1 MPHLVKPHRSTH
13 LLVPPTC
20 GCHTRRWERIERR
33 TAASACPLEDYPRV
47 ERSNAAIRRLKGVLA
62 AVRGQSDADR
72 PPKRRRSVTTPIR
85 SVFTLRRVAPLIRH
99 PSAPDALMLAQ
110 KVAPLYQVGPYGSGG

>member
-1 MPHLVKPHRSTH
+1 
-13 LLVPPTC
+13 
-20 GCHTRRWERIERR
+20 
-33 TAASACPLEDYPRV
+33 V

-72 PPKRRRSVTTPIR
+72 PPKRRRSVTQTPVR
-85 SVFTLRRVAPLIRH
+85 SVFTLRRGKLCRQKFAPLIRH

>member
-72 PPKRRRSVTTPIR
+72 PPKRRRSVTQTPVR
-85 SVFTLRRVAPLIRH
+85 SVFTLRRGNYAGKNLRRSYAIL
-99 PSAPDALMLAQ
+99 ALLT
-110 KVAPLYQVGPYGSGG
+110 P